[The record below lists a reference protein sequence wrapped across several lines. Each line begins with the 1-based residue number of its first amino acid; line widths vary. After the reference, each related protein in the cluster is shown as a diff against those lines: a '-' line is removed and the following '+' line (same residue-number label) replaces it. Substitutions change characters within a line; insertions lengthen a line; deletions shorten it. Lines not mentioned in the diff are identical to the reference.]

1 MRFLTVYVLLS
12 RVRRL
17 DELICVDMSDKIHDV
32 IEAAGPPDEL
42 LEAFETLFGAKAES
56 TPRSGARL
64 QRAWLDVSP
73 YLVGSVCFYQILF
86 FRPTSISFRQV
97 VLHARYSMLH
107 ISELH

>member
-73 YLVGSVCFYQILF
+73 YLVGSVCAFIRF
-86 FRPTSISFRQV
+86 FFPSNVYKLSPGRSPCSI
-97 VLHARYSMLH
+97 
-107 ISELH
+107 